1 MYVYNKQIYNDIY
14 SYFRKYCAFA
24 SFLIIGV
31 YPFPFVRILFQRT
44 QQNQRW
50 IHFYIAA
57 APTTGMPEKSVM
69 YGGVASG
76 TKIRI
81 IRICGRTPDST
92 PPAKI
97 ETI

>member
-1 MYVYNKQIYNDIY
+1 MMRWIYNVFFFPLVFVSTDSTESTAIT
-14 SYFRKYCAFA
+14 
-24 SFLIIGV
+24 FLCRSLSDNR
-31 YPFPFVRILFQRT
+31 FVGRAVNVR
-44 QQNQRW
+44 R
-50 IHFYIAA
+50 
-57 APTTGMPEKSVM
+57 
-69 YGGVASG
+69 GGSG